1 MDLWFDASANFSLK
15 IVFFPSFLGLR
26 ERKKGLTQV
35 SVGAPGWLTTGVFSG
50 ELARS
55 LRQAITGTL

>member
-15 IVFFPSFLGLR
+15 IVFWGLR